1 MIAFDVLKS
10 WPGISEAPAEELFAH
25 PAWAMPCQWG
35 DERCLLRRA
44 AAKPRDVIGIAITLD
59 DDPHFLGLGNRET
72 FPDLHDL
79 WARKAE
85 LPSALILAIIEKEC
99 GDLLQMIENVARR
112 QVGVTG
118 LDDPEKRS
126 GAIAFEVIS
135 LADGSIRASFVLDV
149 KPSMARTF
157 GQLRFLDVSHESL
170 REMARP
176 ARAVYATFD
185 LPPEDAAGIAAG
197 DYLMLPEI
205 ESGAGGEWM
214 CAFPDDGR
222 FRVVSRNVAEL
233 TFASLTDGN
242 MPSLPVPGELELF
255 RGSKVAARGR
265 FKELCSRSAFVVEEV
280 L

>member
-1 MIAFDVLKS
+1 MSAFDVLKG
-10 WPGISEAPAEELFAH
+10 WPGISEASADELFAH
-25 PAWAMPCQWG
+25 PAWTMPCQWG
-35 DERCLLRRA
+35 DERCIIRRA

-79 WARKAE
+79 WERKAE
-85 LPSALILAIIEKEC
+85 LPSSLILALIEKEC
-99 GDLLQMIENVARR
+99 GDLLQMIENIARR

-118 LDDPEKRS
+118 LDNPEKRS

-135 LADGSIRASFVLDV
+135 LTDGSIRASFVLDV
-149 KPSMARTF
+149 KPSLARMF
-157 GQLRFLDVSHESL
+157 GQLRFLDVGHESL
-170 REMARP
+170 RGMTRP

-255 RGSKVAARGR
+255 CGSKVAARGR